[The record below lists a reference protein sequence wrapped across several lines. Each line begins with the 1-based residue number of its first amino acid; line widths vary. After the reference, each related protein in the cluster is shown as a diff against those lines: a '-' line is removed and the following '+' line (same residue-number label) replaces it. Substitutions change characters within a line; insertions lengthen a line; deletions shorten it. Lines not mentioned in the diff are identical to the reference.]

1 MPAKKSKEPTSQKPT
16 ESKSGKSG
24 LKTVTLPS
32 SKVRI
37 QFSTEFDKQR
47 LADLTRELCVNEKL
61 AAQMRANPSKSLAK
75 LGIFIDDDDRRL
87 VNDEDILAAMGHRA
101 TAGSFALGLPLVI
114 VLVVVGVINV
124 PEPAY

>member
-1 MPAKKSKEPTSQKPT
+1 MATKDSKKSTSKKTAKPKEAM
-16 ESKSGKSG
+16 
-24 LKTVTLPS
+24 KTVTLPS
-32 SKVRI
+32 SKVKI
-37 QFSTEFDKQR
+37 QFSADFNQR
-47 LADLTRELCVNEKL
+47 KLADLTRELCINEKL

-101 TAGSFALGLPLVI
+101 SAIAGLPLVAA
-114 VLVVVGVINV
+114 LVVVAVVNF

>member
-1 MPAKKSKEPTSQKPT
+1 MVTKGSKKPTSKKTAKPN
-16 ESKSGKSG
+16 EAM
-24 LKTVTLPS
+24 KTVTLPS
-32 SKVRI
+32 SKVKI
-37 QFSTEFDKQR
+37 QFSADFNQQK

-101 TAGSFALGLPLVI
+101 TASAIAGLPLVAA
-114 VLVVVGVINV
+114 LVVVAVINF